1 MSIKTEQKSP
11 QYCRSVNKS
20 NEGIISLIVTISSSV
35 SCIQSTPSGNY
46 GISYQQECVTSPT
59 AVTEPTSVQ
68 LTNFSNVD
76 ETRQW
81 LQNNRFAPYSSL
93 FVNYGGQ

>member
-1 MSIKTEQKSP
+1 M
-11 QYCRSVNKS
+11 NKS
-20 NEGIISLIVTISSSV
+20 NEGTISLIVTISSSV

-46 GISYQQECVTSPT
+46 GINFQQECVTSPT

>member
-11 QYCRSVNKS
+11 QYSRSVNKS
-20 NEGIISLIVTISSSV
+20 NERIISLIVTVSSSV
-35 SCIQSTPSGNY
+35 SCIHSPHSGNY
-46 GISYQQECVTSPT
+46 GINYQQECVTPPA
-59 AVTEPTSVQ
+59 AVTEPTSLQ